1 MTKLFETSG
10 IPEELKAHARWVAWR
25 YLERDGQSKPA
36 KVPTDPKTGRNASP
50 TDPATWADFQTA
62 EAYSRQH
69 GVGVGLVLSAESGLC
84 CIDLDATNDP
94 GVQGVHRGILEEA
107 AAAGAY
113 VEASPSGKGWHIW
126 MQHDE
131 AVTAPR
137 AVPGVECYTAERFMT
152 VTGVGGH
159 GRVIPMPESLVTR
172 LAPCFAANE
181 PTVDFGTLAE
191 LPAVSDDEV
200 RQRAASLVGRRFEAL
215 WKGEWE
221 GLGIGDGSQSA
232 ADYDF
237 SIILARFTSDPEQWA
252 RLFLQSGMAATL
264 ARKKTEKHARQ
275 YLRMTYQKARRA
287 ADEENYHTSFGRSV
301 AQALLARWNAMKAAL
316 VADLLEPFSE
326 FIQKK
331 TATLK
336 LVRGI
341 LGEGGLSVLY
351 GAPGAGKSFLALDL
365 GYAVATGQPWMG
377 RDTRQGP
384 VIYAAGEGVS
394 GLRLRGNAIA
404 RVKGGDPSQIFML
417 THALSAPD
425 EGDKLALM
433 LDQVTARCSIPP
445 ALLIIDTLSRF
456 FGDGDDENSA
466 KDMKRF
472 VGAVGALLTKC
483 PTLHVMIVH
492 HSGKDADK
500 GMRGSSALQGA
511 ADTVIQCRKNEDRHL
526 ALVEKQKDGQDN
538 IPLPFALDQV
548 ELGEDEDGE
557 PVTSCVVTYDHDG
570 KARPLTGWTATAV
583 KVLRYLRQSM
593 QAGSTGNLA
602 AYVTDIPL
610 QSYHN
615 HWYMERPD
623 DKKDTVRKTA
633 RRVLEDLN
641 SKKLLEWDGK
651 EGPIKLLPAFD
662 GVTIE

>member
-1 MTKLFETSG
+1 MTTRFESSG

-25 YLERDGQSKPA
+25 YMERDGQPKPA

-62 EAYSRQH
+62 EAYARQH

-94 GVQGVHRGILEEA
+94 AVQGVHRGILDEA

-113 VEASPSGKGWHIW
+113 IEASPSGKGWHIW
-126 MQHDE
+126 VQHDE

-137 AVPGVECYTAERFMT
+137 AVPGVECYTAERFIT
-152 VTGVGGH
+152 VTGASGQGSV
-159 GRVIPMPESLVTR
+159 VPMPDSLASR
-172 LAPCFAANE
+172 LAPCFAA
-181 PTVDFGTLAE
+181 PIAPVVAAASVE
-191 LPAVSDDEV
+191 LPAISD
-200 RQRAASLVGRRFEAL
+200 EAL
-215 WKGEWE
+215 WEQAAE
-221 GLGIGDGSQSA
+221 RFGDRFQAFWTGQWQSLHPSQSE
-232 ADYDF
+232 ADHEF
-237 SIILARFTSDPEQWA
+237 AIMLARFTSDPNQWL
-252 RLFLQSGMAATL
+252 RLFLRSGMAATL
-264 ARKKTEKHARQ
+264 DRKKTKRHIQQ
-275 YLRMTYQKARRA
+275 YLSMTYDKARRK
-287 ADEENYHTSFGRSV
+287 ADEENYHISFGRR
-301 AQALLARWNAMKAAL
+301 AAEAIIARWNAMKAAL
-316 VADLLEPFSE
+316 TANLLEPFAE

-331 TATLK
+331 VLVLK

-394 GLRLRGNAIA
+394 GLRMRGKAIA
-404 RVKGGDPSQIFML
+404 KVKHCDAPNIFFL
-417 THALSAPD
+417 PHSLSTPD
-425 EGDKLALM
+425 EGEKMAM
-433 LDQVTARCSIPP
+433 VLDQVTARCGVPP

-456 FGDGDDENSA
+456 FGEGDDENSA

-472 VGAVGALLTKC
+472 VGAISALMAKC

-511 ADTVIQCRKNEDRHL
+511 ADTVIQCRKDGDAHR
-526 ALVEKQKDGQDN
+526 AVVEKQKDGQDN

-557 PVTSCVVTYDHDG
+557 PITSCVVVHDHEG

-583 KVLRYLRQSM
+583 KVLRQLKASVM
-593 QAGSTGNLA
+593 ASGGGGNLS
-602 AYVTDIPL
+602 TDIPL
-610 QSYHN
+610 IAYHN
-615 HWYMERPD
+615 HWYQERPE
-623 DKKDTVRKTA
+623 DKKDTVRKNA
-633 RRVLEDLN
+633 RRQLETLRE
-641 SKKLLEWDGK
+641 KKLLEWNGG
-651 EGPIKLLPAFD
+651 ESPIRLLPAFD